1 MNAFG
6 YLIKAMPLYLNIG
19 NDDTIDSLTERTREQ
34 VEFARAHSNYPY
46 ITSITELDKVVRF
59 IYQKNIIGLSKLE
72 TLVEEDIDL
81 ELAIASGLVKM
92 QLLNIRKSKHLTQKQ
107 VSDIC
112 GLSEGCIS
120 TIESDNGNVSPT
132 LRSVLKYAN
141 ALGASLYIK
150 LNE

>member
-1 MNAFG
+1 MN
-6 YLIKAMPLYLNIG
+6 
-19 NDDTIDSLTERTREQ
+19 
-34 VEFARAHSNYPY
+34 
-46 ITSITELDKVVRF
+46 
-59 IYQKNIIGLSKLE
+59 
-72 TLVEEDIDL
+72 EEDIDL

-107 VSDIC
+107 VSDMC